1 MINNGNMQQIMQL
14 LQQTKNPQQAVI
26 QLLER
31 QSANNP
37 IVTNLL
43 GLAKQNKTA
52 EIEQIVR
59 NLFQQQG
66 LDFDTEFNSF
76 KRNLGL

>member
-1 MINNGNMQQIMQL
+1 MQQVMQL
-14 LQQTKNPQQAVI
+14 LQTKNPQQAVM
-26 QLLER
+26 QMLEAA
-31 QSANNP
+31 SANNP
-37 IVTNLL
+37 MFANLL

-66 LDFDTEFNSF
+66 LNFDNEFNSF

>member
-1 MINNGNMQQIMQL
+1 MVNNNMQQVMQL
-14 LQQTKNPQQAVI
+14 LQTKNPQQAVM
-26 QLLER
+26 QMLEAS
-31 QSANNP
+31 SANNP
-37 IVTNLL
+37 MFANLL

-66 LDFDTEFNSF
+66 LDFDNEFNSF

>member
-1 MINNGNMQQIMQL
+1 MQQVMQL
-14 LQQTKNPQQAVI
+14 LQTKNPQQAVMQI
-26 QLLER
+26 LEAS
-31 QSANNP
+31 SANNP
-37 IVTNLL
+37 IFANLL

-66 LDFDTEFNSF
+66 LDFDNEFNSF

>member
-1 MINNGNMQQIMQL
+1 MVNNNMQQVMQL
-14 LQQTKNPQQAVI
+14 LKTKNPQQAVM
-26 QLLER
+26 QMLEAS
-31 QSANNP
+31 SANNP
-37 IVTNLL
+37 IFANLL

-66 LDFDTEFNSF
+66 LDFDNEFNSF

>member
-1 MINNGNMQQIMQL
+1 MVNNNMQQVMQL
-14 LQQTKNPQQAVI
+14 LKTKNPQQAVMQI
-26 QLLER
+26 LEAS
-31 QSANNP
+31 SANNP
-37 IVTNLL
+37 IFANLL

-66 LDFDTEFNSF
+66 LDFDNEFNSF

>member
-1 MINNGNMQQIMQL
+1 MVNNNMQQVIQL
-14 LQQTKNPQQAVI
+14 LKTKNPQQAVM
-26 QLLER
+26 QMLEAS
-31 QSANNP
+31 SANNP
-37 IVTNLL
+37 IFANLL

-66 LDFDTEFNSF
+66 LDFDNEFNSF

>member
-1 MINNGNMQQIMQL
+1 MMNNNIQLIVQL
-14 LQQTKNPQQAVI
+14 LQTKNPQQAVM
-26 QLLER
+26 QLLEA

-37 IVTNLL
+37 IVANLL

-52 EIEQIVR
+52 EIEQIAR